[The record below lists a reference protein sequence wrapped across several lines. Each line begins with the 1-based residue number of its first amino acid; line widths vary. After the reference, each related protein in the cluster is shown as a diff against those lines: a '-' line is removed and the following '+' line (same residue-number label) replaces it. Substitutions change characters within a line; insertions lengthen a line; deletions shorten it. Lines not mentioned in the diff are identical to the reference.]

1 MKTSDK
7 QELQRITIYCSS
19 DTDSKDFLNV
29 CKKCSPKLYSFLVI
43 DTALT
48 SGNLLL
54 FRCNLLAR
62 IENLMMIIDDKIRD
76 DKLQYDINRKAT
88 KLSALSWGK
97 IDKYECLTNRTRLLI
112 LF

>member
-54 FRCNLLAR
+54 FRCNRLAR

-88 KLSALSWGK
+88 KLSALS
-97 IDKYECLTNRTRLLI
+97 
-112 LF
+112 